1 MRLLVVTQTLDR
13 SDPTLGFFV
22 SWVDELSRRVD
33 RVTVICLREGEYALP
48 SNVIVKTLGKRHSGK
63 SNFFQKVVY
72 GARFVFFSVTSSYDR
87 VFVHMNEE
95 YVLLQGDFWRL
106 TGRKVFLWRNHYK
119 GSLYTQMAGMVATK
133 VFATSRYSFT
143 AAFKNSVL
151 MPVGVDV
158 GSLLP
163 STPVERVPNSILFL
177 ARLDPSKRPELILR
191 ALARLKE
198 RNIPFTA
205 TFVGGS
211 RDDAYADSIG
221 ALSHEL
227 NLADR
232 VTFTGAVPNTETFRY
247 YRSHEIYVN
256 AAQSGML
263 DKTIFK
269 AMAAGCLPLTSSQD
283 LEPLVPGELIFKEN
297 DAVSLAEKL
306 AALLEASAEKKEEL
320 RAPLPQIV
328 ANNSLTVLMDRLIE
342 EMS

>member
-33 RVTVICLREGEYALP
+33 RVTVICLREGEYTLP
-48 SNVIVKTLGKRHSGK
+48 SNVVVKTLGKRHHGS
-63 SNFFQKVVY
+63 SNLLQKLIY

-95 YVLLQGDFWRL
+95 YLLLQGDFWRL
-106 TGRKVFLWRNHYK
+106 TGRKVYLWRNHYK
-119 GSLYTQMAGMVATK
+119 GSLYTQMAGMIATK

-143 AAFKNSVL
+143 AAFKNAVL

-158 GSLLP
+158 GSLSP
-163 STPVERVPNSILFL
+163 STPVTRVPRSILFL
-177 ARLDPSKRPELILR
+177 ARLDPSKRPELLLK

-198 RNIPFTA
+198 RHIAFSA

-211 RDDAYADSIG
+211 RDDAYADSVV
-221 ALSHEL
+221 ALAHEL
-227 NLADR
+227 MLTDH
-232 VTFTGAVPNTETFRY
+232 VTFTGAIPNTETFRY

-283 LEPLVPGELIFKEN
+283 LEPLVPAELIFKEN
-297 DAVSLAEKL
+297 DVVSLAEQL
-306 AALLEASAEKKEEL
+306 AVLLGASEEKKKEL
-320 RAPLPQIV
+320 RAPLPAIV
-328 ANNSLTVLMDRLIE
+328 ADNSLTVLMDRLVE